1 MKVSRKRGQ
10 HISPGSCS
18 EIIVSLWREFGSPA
32 VGASEL
38 TRLHDAL
45 AEIFGRDEVPSPAR
59 IARKLAQEGA
69 ALRHPEIIESDAR
82 WREAQI
88 ANRMNAFQSLRLLQT
103 GVPLQL
109 NQAAAIIAE
118 LEEQRGRFL
127 NTSDEVALAEV
138 KTLGREAREV
148 AKNRSMD
155 SLRSAADREVQA
167 EISEWFRVWL
177 ETPNLFNQWLEL
189 RRSSEAFKEKFSDSD

>member
-1 MKVSRKRGQ
+1 MSRKRGE
-10 HISPGSCS
+10 HISPKSCS
-18 EIIVSLWREFGSPA
+18 EIIVSLWREFGGPA

-38 TRLHDAL
+38 TRLQDAL
-45 AEIFGRDEVPSPAR
+45 AEIFGRDKVPSPAR
-59 IARKLAQEGA
+59 IARELAQEGA

-88 ANRMNAFQSLRLLQT
+88 AGWMNAFQSLRLLQT
-103 GVPLQL
+103 DVPLQL

-118 LEEQRGRFL
+118 LEEQRDRFL
-127 NTSDEVALAEV
+127 NTGDEVALAEV

-148 AKNRSMD
+148 AKNRSRD
-155 SLRSAADREVQA
+155 SLLSGSDREVQA

-189 RRSSEAFKEKFSDSD
+189 RRSSEAFKEKFSDFD

>member
-1 MKVSRKRGQ
+1 MKVSRKRGE
-10 HISPGSCS
+10 HISPKSCS

-45 AEIFGRDEVPSPAR
+45 AEIFARDKVPSPAR
-59 IARKLAQEGA
+59 IARELAQEGA

-88 ANRMNAFQSLRLLQT
+88 ADRLNAFQSLRLLQT

-155 SLRSAADREVQA
+155 SLLSAADREVQA

-177 ETPNLFNQWLEL
+177 ETPNLFSQWLEL
-189 RRSSEAFKEKFSDSD
+189 RRSSEAFKQKFSDSD